1 MHAQGLP
8 PAGQPLAGEVT
19 ARWLTSKWQIQ
30 MLMQNGN
37 YLSLHAE
44 VVPRGYF
51 KTLRVTAI
59 SPAVQ
64 MLAACIVAE
73 RFQFS
78 SFASRV
84 GLAVLAWMLHFY
96 SQWLPFPYSCFT
108 SSFLQSSE
116 KAAALIHSSP
126 FFLLPITY
134 FPAQSHNCRSYP
146 ARVTVASWFACFP
159 NVTTAG
165 CIHWRVSVC
174 LEISFNLHHTR
185 NLTGFRQYCLQF
197 TPGWSQNQ
205 VFANNTY
212 WKSNKRLVFYKRS
225 QVSGRF
231 ASNLYFCHMVGPK
244 PCLSI
249 SPCIFSHSIKLAGI
263 LTKAVAC
270 SCVQPGQP

>member
-64 MLAACIVAE
+64 MPAACIVAE

-78 SFASRV
+78 LFASWV

-126 FFLLPITY
+126 FFCCPLLTFLHKVIIAGPTPLESQLLRGLPAFLMSPQQVAY
-134 FPAQSHNCRSYP
+134 TEGFPFVLRYHSTCTTQG
-146 ARVTVASWFACFP
+146 TWQASS
-159 NVTTAG
+159 NIV
-165 CIHWRVSVC
+165 
-174 LEISFNLHHTR
+174 FNLLQAEVRTRFLQITHT
-185 NLTGFRQYCLQF
+185 GSQIKGYFF
-197 TPGWSQNQ
+197 TKEVKWVKGLPQ
-205 VFANNTY
+205 
-212 WKSNKRLVFYKRS
+212 
-225 QVSGRF
+225 
-231 ASNLYFCHMVGPK
+231 
-244 PCLSI
+244 I
-249 SPCIFSHSIKLAGI
+249 CIFVTWLAQNLVWVSLPVSSVI
-263 LTKAVAC
+263 QSSL
-270 SCVQPGQP
+270 QEF